1 MYQNASKERLKILD
15 GLRFLAV
22 GSVVLYH
29 VYPGNFPG
37 GYIGVDIFFLISGF
51 IIYLKYSEKLLDRDV
66 SFRSFFVR
74 RVRRL
79 LPAYL
84 VFIVITSLLAFAFL
98 PPSILK
104 NYAEV
109 LVSNG
114 IYLQNHVLFAQGDYF
129 FEPQSRALLHTWS
142 LAVEEQFY
150 LIFPLFIILLRRF
163 RSVEL
168 ALILLLILGSALLAI
183 QFSSISSRLVFY
195 TLPFRAWEFGVGFL
209 AAYIYRRDLVK
220 KAARPVAE
228 VCGLSGIIMI
238 SFSVFGFTETAV
250 FPGPHSFLALTG
262 TFLLCIFQNRLS
274 GSVWLPITNN
284 LSQHFGHI
292 SYSWYL
298 WHWPFISFYYIY
310 TGSQPQGLAAAGI
323 LILGYLAGAL
333 SYQYV
338 ERISRPSLI
347 IHNGKKAASSVLL
360 FGALTLSIGLF
371 FIKTNGAV
379 FRYDPAKIPYVI
391 AQSSDVGERCGFV
404 RRIIMFGSSVCQRA
418 YGSSGMPILLIGDS
432 HSNMLRPLLTQMANE
447 ADRPLYVTTD
457 ICRPTQMGNML
468 CTEAYWQQ
476 LRRDIAKLKI
486 SSVVII
492 ARWPIDFT
500 QDDYE
505 IAIAR
510 LSDLGLDIFLLQ
522 SLPESEAFSPTS
534 SSSSIYGD
542 VRSRQEVYA
551 TYNRQSYLNDRTS
564 QILAFENMG
573 NRDNITILWTADVM
587 CPVQSCLFAKDGAV
601 IYMDDD
607 HLSEAGAK
615 LLRPSLEPIFE

>member
-1 MYQNASKERLKILD
+1 MNQQASKERLKILD

-84 VFIVITSLLAFAFL
+84 VFIVITSLLALAFL

-129 FEPQSRALLHTWS
+129 FEPQSRTLLHTWS

-228 VCGLSGIIMI
+228 ICGLSGIIMVA
-238 SFSVFGFTETAV
+238 FAVFGFAETAV

-262 TFLLCIFQNRLS
+262 TFLLCIFQNRLG

-360 FGALTLSIGLF
+360 FSALTLSIGLF
-371 FIKTNGAV
+371 FMKTNGAV
-379 FRYDPAKIPYVI
+379 FRYDPVKIPYVI

-457 ICRPTQMGNML
+457 ICRPSQMGNTL
-468 CTEAYWQQ
+468 CTEGYWAQ
-476 LRRDIAKLKI
+476 LRQDIITLEVG
-486 SSVVII
+486 SVVVA

-500 QDDYE
+500 QDDYDT
-505 IAIAR
+505 AIAN
-510 LSDLGLDIFLLQ
+510 LSGLGLKIFLIQ
-522 SLPESEAFSPTS
+522 SLPEGPSFTPTS
-534 SSSSIYGD
+534 DNASTYGD
-542 VRSRQEVYA
+542 VRFENEIYA
-551 TYNRQSYLNDRTS
+551 TYDRQRYLADRTN
-564 QILAFENMG
+564 QILAFETINF
-573 NRDNITILWTADVM
+573 REDVTILWAADAI
-587 CPVQSCLFAKDGAV
+587 CPDQFCLFAKDGTV
-601 IYMDDD
+601 IYMDEN
-607 HLSEAGAK
+607 HVSEAGAEI
-615 LLRPSLEPIFE
+615 LRPSIEPLFR